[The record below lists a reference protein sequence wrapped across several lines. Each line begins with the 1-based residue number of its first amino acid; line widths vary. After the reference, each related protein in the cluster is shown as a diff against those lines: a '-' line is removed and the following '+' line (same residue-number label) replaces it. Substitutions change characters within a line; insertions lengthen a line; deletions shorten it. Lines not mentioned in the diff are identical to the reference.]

1 MSPDDFKAWRKAM
14 GYSQDRA
21 ANALGLSR
29 TAVQNYDTGVRR
41 GDGGRSRSP
50 SISPWRAPLFTTAWI
65 LGRRH
70 DGTRR
75 SPPALGACRPA
86 ITVAPG
92 GAIAPQPAPPMEGVG
107 PAVINRSHH
116 RH

>member
-41 GDGGRSRSP
+41 GDGGAVEIPKHIALACTALYHRLD
-50 SISPWRAPLFTTAWI
+50 PWAPA
-65 LGRRH
+65 
-70 DGTRR
+70 
-75 SPPALGACRPA
+75 
-86 ITVAPG
+86 
-92 GAIAPQPAPPMEGVG
+92 
-107 PAVINRSHH
+107 
-116 RH
+116 